1 MLLRRKLLKK
11 KNKCAVPNDL
21 MWGGRET
28 ERNNFTSIYARVDFI
43 KEYDEDFEE
52 QKRANSPL
60 QIKIQGVLKKLT
72 I

>member
-1 MLLRRKLLKK
+1 
-11 KNKCAVPNDL
+11 